1 MKKQIDKKALSR
13 AIVFY
18 SLLAALAIT
27 LTVWWIEF
35 IKYFPEIIF

>member
-1 MKKQIDKKALSR
+1 MKKQIDKKGLSR

-18 SLLAALAIT
+18 SLLTT
-27 LTVWWIEF
+27 LIMMLIVWWIEF

>member
-1 MKKQIDKKALSR
+1 MKKIDKKELSR

-18 SLLAALAIT
+18 SLLAALSIT
-27 LTVWWIEF
+27 LIMWWINF